1 MRKSPRPQVM
11 YHPEEGQRIEG
22 CFVLFVK
29 DFIFGFTCYP
39 IAGMES
45 GEVEIYVE
53 ENEISKRSEDPCVFY
68 RRKGSEEK
76 MRFYPMRS
84 RIRVAW
90 IRKDHQAHAI
100 GGHCKLAPLRLGY
113 GRV

>member
-39 IAGMES
+39 ISGMVS

-68 RRKGSEEK
+68 RRKDSEEK
-76 MRFYPMRS
+76 MRFYPIS
-84 RIRVAW
+84 PEYVW
-90 IRKDHQAHAI
+90 HE
-100 GGHCKLAPLRLGY
+100 
-113 GRV
+113 

>member
-1 MRKSPRPQVM
+1 MGC
-11 YHPEEGQRIEG
+11 HPLLDVLKNAKESRASVLRRGQRIEG
-22 CFVLFVK
+22 FFVLFVK

-39 IAGMES
+39 ISGMVS

-76 MRFYPMRS
+76 VRFYPMKS
-84 RIRVAW
+84 RIRVA
-90 IRKDHQAHAI
+90 
-100 GGHCKLAPLRLGY
+100 
-113 GRV
+113 